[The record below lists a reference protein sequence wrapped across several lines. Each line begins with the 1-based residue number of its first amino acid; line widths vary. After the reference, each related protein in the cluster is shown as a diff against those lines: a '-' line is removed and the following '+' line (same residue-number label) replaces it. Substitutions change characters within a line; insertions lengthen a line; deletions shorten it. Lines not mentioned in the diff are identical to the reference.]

1 MAITL
6 IWASPDKDG
15 LTAEAKNQ
23 ILKGIRD
30 TGKQVNEI
38 HLNEKKVLSCIAC
51 GKGGYGKCLRAGQCT
66 IQDDLQEIYDAM
78 RKSEAF
84 VLVTPVYWHD
94 MSENFKALLDRI
106 RRMETSYNGWL
117 NGKRAMIVAC
127 AGGYG
132 LGTCQCLSRMEEVL
146 NHMGINV
153 CDRIPVERFNKDYMI
168 SALYNA
174 GMNFSEKFENFRFD
188 DFHFFE

>member
-15 LTAEAKNQ
+15 LTAAAKSQ
-23 ILKGIRD
+23 IMKGIRAA
-30 TGKQVNEI
+30 GKQANEI
-38 HLNEKKVLSCIAC
+38 HLNKKKVLSCIAC

-66 IQDDLQEIYDAM
+66 IQDDLQEIYDTM

-94 MSENFKALLDRI
+94 MSENFKAMLDRI

-127 AGGYG
+127 AGGFG
-132 LGTCQCLSRMEEVL
+132 SGTVECLSHMEEVM
-146 NHMGINV
+146 NHMGIKV
-153 CDRIPVERFNKDYMI
+153 CDRIPVERFNQNYI
-168 SALYNA
+168 IPALYEA
-174 GMNFSEKFENFRFD
+174 GMNFANKYLDFQFD
-188 DFHFFE
+188 DFHFA